1 MADLSGRPFV
11 CTGSDEPGT
20 DKKLFGKTGKRKRK
34 KAKGAYWYLARLSWH
49 GVKAW
54 YGREGSN
61 YIPCEKT
68 GKTA

>member
-34 KAKGAYWYLARLSWH
+34 KAKGAYWYLARLS
-49 GVKAW
+49 
-54 YGREGSN
+54 
-61 YIPCEKT
+61 
-68 GKTA
+68 